1 MNKTPDNTA
10 ILRITLPELSP
21 SPWREVEVRLSMNLK
36 KLHDT
41 IQAIFGWYDY
51 HLWEFDVNEKRY
63 GPPQDQEWGEG
74 KVLRAQN
81 LKLERLIKDDVRSF
95 LYVYDFGDHW
105 VHHIEILSTDNVDD
119 TDMRL
124 PRFIKGEY
132 SAPPED
138 IGGPPGY
145 EYFLKEI
152 LPNPNHPERECYE
165 HLINDPFAGAFDS
178 NDIQLDVIRGLLG
191 RVARRKPKPKAA

>member
-1 MNKTPDNTA
+1 MSKTSDNTA
-10 ILRITLPELSP
+10 VLRITLPEVSP

-63 GPPQDQEWGEG
+63 GPPQDQEWGEE
-74 KVLRAQN
+74 KVLLAQN
-81 LKLERLIKDDVRSF
+81 LKLEKLIKDDVRSF

-105 VHHIEILSTDNVDD
+105 VHHIEIFSTAYVDD

-132 SAPPED
+132 RAPPED

-165 HLINDPFAGAFDS
+165 HLINDPLEGAFDI
-178 NDIQLDVIRGLLG
+178 NDIQPDVIRGLLG
-191 RVARRKPKPKAA
+191 RVARKRPKSRAA